1 MTHTQ
6 EDLAKM
12 EDAGLF
18 AQGNAATLIMSRT
31 GQGKSSLI
39 ATLARFVKREYNK
52 KTLVYMF
59 DGGGFPME
67 VQSLVLSGVIGLFRA
82 RTRDPYNQGLMWD
95 TVIKSAQGFWPTSIS
110 PRRGEVPPGVAMMP
124 PVVTEFQVLCPNGH
138 EFVRTTNSQG
148 VRDGMCPTCRVAVS
162 AVNWQVKTV
171 TTRPKFF
178 EDVGAVAYDSL
189 TQLLNWGEEDLAQ
202 RSGRGDLQGMD
213 GAIGGKV
220 ISGDQKLGQ
229 TTMSHIGF
237 TQQQARSIVLMTNG
251 IPGLVVPP
259 VFTAL
264 TLEATAEGMR
274 IMGPELSGKKKTAG
288 AGAWFGNVLEPEKK
302 EVGRDGGGRQTF
314 QYVLHLEEWVDNDG
328 VKHLCKNRAAP
339 GLLPPFYAD
348 PPLTN
353 TPEDEKTAFT
363 EFSLGKFFTAL
374 AGALSTKTDAA
385 LKEFGTDLVPDVMQS
400 YEAPQSA
407 VPGAPAPGS
416 GPAAFGAPAGMSFAP
431 PPGVAAIGGAGGFTP
446 SGPAP
451 FATVGSAATV
461 TSPFAAPAAPQ
472 ASPTP
477 PSSIGGPAAPVAAP
491 VPAQPMQAP
500 VLQQPTLV
508 APGSLTPGAPLAL
521 SPPATQPAAPVAA
534 PRAPATATA
543 ATPLA
548 SPPFAPAAPF
558 AQGGPPPNLAGSPA
572 APSGAVSFPVG
583 PKPPQGPVP
592 HIAPPAGRQ
601 APGVTQL

>member
-1 MTHTQ
+1 MTQTQ

-18 AQGNAATLIMSRT
+18 AQGNAATLLMSRT

-52 KTLVYMF
+52 KTLLYMF

-67 VQSLVLSGVIGLFRA
+67 IQSLVLSGVVSLFRA

-95 TVIKSAQGFWPTSIS
+95 TVIKSAQGFWPTSIA

-124 PVVTEFQVLCPNGH
+124 PVVTEFEVLCPAGH
-138 EFVRTTNSQG
+138 TYTKTTNSQG
-148 VRDGMCPTCRVAVS
+148 VRDGICPTCRMPVS

-264 TLEATAEGMR
+264 TLEATLEGSR
-274 IMGPELSGKKKTAG
+274 IMGAELSGKKKTASS
-288 AGAWFGNVLEPEKK
+288 GAWFGNVLEPEKK
-302 EVGRDGGGRQTF
+302 EVGRDANSRATY
-314 QYVLHLEEWVDNDG
+314 QYVLHLEQWVDNDG
-328 VKHLCKNRAAP
+328 VIHLCKNRAAP
-339 GLLPPFYAD
+339 GFLPPFYAD

-353 TPEDEKTAFT
+353 TKQDEVTAFT

-374 AGALSTKTDAA
+374 AQALDAKTTSA
-385 LKEFGTDLVPDVMQS
+385 LAEFKTTLVPDAMQT

-407 VPGAPAPGS
+407 APGAPPPGS
-416 GPAAFGAPAGMSFAP
+416 GPAAYGAPGGMTFAA
-431 PPGVAAIGGAGGFTP
+431 PPGVAAVGGAGGFAP
-446 SGPAP
+446 GGPAP
-451 FATVGSAATV
+451 FATVGGPPAAP
-461 TSPFAAPAAPQ
+461 SPFAPPAAPA

-477 PSSIGGPAAPVAAP
+477 PAAIGGPAAPVAAP
-491 VPAQPMQAP
+491 VAAKPLPPMQAP
-500 VLQQPTLV
+500 VLKQAPLV
-508 APGSLTPGAPLAL
+508 APGSLAPVAIGGPAAPLAAAPQA
-521 SPPATQPAAPVAA
+521 PPAPPT
-534 PRAPATATA
+534 
-543 ATPLA
+543 TP
-548 SPPFAPAAPF
+548 PGVAPAAPF
-558 AQGGPPPNLAGSPA
+558 AAGGPPVNLASPA
-572 APSGAVSFPVG
+572 APTGQVAVPVG
-583 PKPPQGPVP
+583 PPKVPPT
-592 HIAPPAGRQ
+592 IAPPAGRQ
-601 APGVTQL
+601 APGVTTL